1 MIKPSDVVQ
10 KVSQYMFD
18 HYSKDNGKLLVHLG
32 ALGWVLGSAAQIG
45 VVLGDKSIDKEQK
58 RFLLPQEAA
67 DAVVN
72 IGMYYSICEFIKRG
86 ADKLV
91 ERGVLLTD
99 DVAKAIAKLNPKN
112 HGAFDFQNWQNF
124 FTKEELKSNLTKL
137 LGDIDSIS
145 AFKNLS
151 TDEQAGV
158 KNLAKAAL
166 AKLED
171 HKDNVGVISAIAAS
185 VLACNIV
192 TPYVRNIA
200 ASKIQKHVTHE
211 EAVQIRKTQIKEN
224 ITTINPLPLSFKA
237 FNGYNA
243 FSKVKI

>member
-1 MIKPSDVVQ
+1 MNPSSIMQ

-18 HYSKDNGKLLVHLG
+18 HYSKDSGALLVHLG
-32 ALGWVLGSAAQIG
+32 ALGWILGSAAQIG
-45 VVLGDKSIDKEQK
+45 VVVSDKSIDKEQK

-67 DAVVN
+67 DAAVN
-72 IGMYYSICEFIKRG
+72 IGMYYSICELIKKG

-91 ERGVLLTD
+91 EKGAFLTD
-99 DVAKAIAKLNPKN
+99 DVANAISKINPLKS
-112 HGAFDFQNWQNF
+112 AESAEWKTL
-124 FTKEELKSNLTKL
+124 FTKDELKKNLTKL
-137 LGDIDSIS
+137 LNDPDSLE

-151 TDEQAGV
+151 IDEKARA
-158 KNLAKAAL
+158 KELAKIAL
-166 AKLED
+166 EKLES
-171 HKDNVGVISAIAAS
+171 HKDNVGVVSAIAAS

-200 ASKIQKHVTHE
+200 ASKMQKHFTHE

>member
-1 MIKPSDVVQ
+1 MPPCSFVQ
-10 KVSQYMFD
+10 KVTQYMFD
-18 HYSKDNGKLLVHLG
+18 HYSKDNGALLVHLG

-58 RFLLPQEAA
+58 RFLLPQEGA

-72 IGMYYSICEFIKRG
+72 IGMYYSICELIKRG

-91 ERGVLLTD
+91 EKGALLTD
-99 DVAKAIAKLNPKN
+99 DVAKAISQIATANN
-112 HGAFDFQNWQNF
+112 QNLDLKDWKKI
-124 FTKEELKSNLTKL
+124 FTKEELKKNLTKL
-137 LGDIDSIS
+137 LSEPESLDSI
-145 AFKNLS
+145 KNLS
-151 TDEQAGV
+151 IDEKA
-158 KNLAKAAL
+158 KAKELAKAAL
-166 AKLED
+166 ESLEG
-171 HKDNVGVISAIAAS
+171 HKDNVGVIAAIAAS

-192 TPYVRNIA
+192 TPYVRNIV

-237 FNGYNA
+237 FNGYNT